1 MKKYVDM
8 RQILQNRLAKNEI
21 LDPRLFDFGGEM
33 HPDVREKILSLV
45 QSAIDRTI
53 KNIPGLHVTD
63 IYLRGSSTGYY
74 YREDSDLD
82 VEVQVQNKDAPWLS
96 DDDKKLA
103 EFLKIL
109 QQDNIPPL
117 WLTPGSRFID
127 LSFQTSATEKDI
139 KDISIYSIL
148 HDKWKNVPDPHLA
161 DMLIFDDI
169 WQEYLSAYQK
179 IDTYLLKMQ
188 ISGKLH
194 TMEGIEEL
202 EKYYAPLYSEQRFSD
217 RPHLIYKLLK
227 IRGIIAKIQELI
239 SDSMRERLSLK

>member
-8 RQILQNRLAKNEI
+8 RKILQNRLAKNEV
-21 LDPRLFDFGGEM
+21 LDPRLFDFGGKM
-33 HPDVREKILSLV
+33 HHDVREKILSLV

-63 IYLRGSSTGYY
+63 IYLRGSSAGYY

-82 VEVQVQNKDAPWLS
+82 VAVQVQNKDAPWLS

-109 QQDNIPPL
+109 QQSNCFPL
-117 WLTPGSRFID
+117 RLTPGSRFID
-127 LSFQTSATEKDI
+127 LSFQTSAAE

-148 HDKWKNVPDPHLA
+148 HDEWKNIPDPHLA
-161 DMLIFDDI
+161 DRLVFDDI
-169 WQEYLSAYQK
+169 WQEYLSSYQK

-194 TMEGIEEL
+194 TLEGIEEL
-202 EKYYAPLYSEQRFSD
+202 EKYYTALYSEQRFSY

-227 IRGIIAKIQELI
+227 TRGIIAKIQELI

>member
-63 IYLRGSSTGYY
+63 IYLRGSSAGYY

-82 VEVQVQNKDAPWLS
+82 VAVQVQKKDAPWLS

-109 QQDNIPPL
+109 QQGNCFPL
-117 WLTPGSRFID
+117 RLTPGSRFID
-127 LSFQTSATEKDI
+127 LSFQTSAAE

-148 HDKWKNVPDPHLA
+148 HNKWKNVPDPHLA
-161 DMLIFDDI
+161 DMLVFDDI
-169 WQEYLSAYQK
+169 WQEYLSDYQK

-202 EKYYAPLYSEQRFSD
+202 EKYYAALYSEQRFSY

>member
-63 IYLRGSSTGYY
+63 IYLRGSSAGYY

-82 VEVQVQNKDAPWLS
+82 VAVQVQKKDAPWLS

-109 QQDNIPPL
+109 QQGNCFPL
-117 WLTPGSRFID
+117 RLMPGSRFID
-127 LSFQTSATEKDI
+127 LSFQTSAAE

-148 HDKWKNVPDPHLA
+148 HNKWKNVPDPHLA
-161 DMLIFDDI
+161 DMLVFDDI
-169 WQEYLSAYQK
+169 WQEYLSDYQK
-179 IDTYLLKMQ
+179 IDTYLLKM
-188 ISGKLH
+188 
-194 TMEGIEEL
+194 
-202 EKYYAPLYSEQRFSD
+202 
-217 RPHLIYKLLK
+217 
-227 IRGIIAKIQELI
+227 
-239 SDSMRERLSLK
+239 